1 MLNPEFREKLSLI
14 DSAKIERL
22 KELDEAE
29 LIISYQANL
38 NGVDLNLETNSNE
51 QTVEA
56 GQNQEL
62 SQDYLAA

>member
-38 NGVDLNLETNSNE
+38 NGVDLNLETNSSE